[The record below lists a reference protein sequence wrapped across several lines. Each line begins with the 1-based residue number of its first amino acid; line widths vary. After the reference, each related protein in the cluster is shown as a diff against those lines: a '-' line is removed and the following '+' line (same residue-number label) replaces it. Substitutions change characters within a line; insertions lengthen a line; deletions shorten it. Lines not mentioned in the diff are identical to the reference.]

1 LITAKS
7 TLSGAARRILAHGER
22 LSRRRRR
29 SALSG
34 KSKRRNLRPQY
45 QFIRGMSVNWQV
57 GDLKAEAAA
66 LVRRIEAGKFLLGLS
81 HDAPPQPQH
90 GGGESVAALILA
102 MLRRADGP
110 LGLKDLRGQVRAA
123 QGADWSAGQVNYF
136 YTAVARLEKDGFVAR
151 DPQTKVVSLTEKGR
165 DTTRE

>member
-1 LITAKS
+1 MTELMINEGQIAEWQRE
-7 TLSGAARRILAHGER
+7 LDRINR
-22 LSRRRRR
+22 
-29 SALSG
+29 
-34 KSKRRNLRPQY
+34 
-45 QFIRGMSVNWQV
+45 QV
-57 GDLKAEAAA
+57 GDLKVEAAA
-66 LVRRIEAGKFLLGLS
+66 LARRIEAGRFLLGLS
-81 HDAPPQPQH
+81 HDAPPQH

-102 MLRRADGP
+102 MLRQADGP

-136 YTAVARLEKDGFVAR
+136 YTAVARLEKDGLVDR